1 MYLLVL
7 GFMHPD
13 LQDEIRSELDRL
25 GDNALAQVIDALG
38 VHKGVEV
45 EVLHNSQ
52 LGADQQAA
60 FGALVG
66 GLIGLG
72 AAGEEGFE
80 LGPSAAPNVAER
92 GRAGSGWPRSSSA
105 PQPVAIGLVEAE
117 AMVSGR
123 GDAL

>member
-25 GDNALAQVIDALG
+25 GGNALAQVIDALG

-72 AAGEEGFE
+72 AGEEGFE
-80 LGPSAAPNVAER
+80 LGPSAAPKRRRA
-92 GRAGSGWPRSSSA
+92 RAGRFGLASEFISPR
-105 PQPVAIGLVEAE
+105 PVAIGLVEAE